1 MDSDEPIGED
11 EAENSLTDSQSLDC
25 MKSAILAI
33 CLIVQSQQNLKANE
47 LLMSKNFLK
56 KLVKNFQT
64 HINVFIDTVDSLN
77 ESYKIE
83 NFLHCLFNR
92 LIVDLVVG
100 DQTNQEAFN
109 SISLDLDSFNNDE
122 AELEKKAKNE
132 YSQLLLKLI
141 NKLDLKKSQSLI
153 QYLITR
159 LFESLV
165 GQVRDENNNTLK
177 CLKNTEGQK
186 LPNYLVEYH
195 LCELIYRCENKY
207 PNQFDECLNLF
218 LGSQE
223 TTQEQK
229 NYLLTTISSRFAT
242 FKCRSTFKYQQ
253 VKSQRSGLNSE
264 EQTEFNLVLSLN
276 NSNASVRSNALEFVL
291 KKLDSKADNLIDES
305 FVREQLEIKF
315 SGESSPQVKLFELF
329 FSWIKVILDHKKS
342 YLVYLKVF
350 IFCDF
355 FTYGQ
360 FIFIFI

>member
-1 MDSDEPIGED
+1 MDSDEPIGEN

-165 GQVRDENNNTLK
+165 GQVRDENNNTL
-177 CLKNTEGQK
+177 
-186 LPNYLVEYH
+186 
-195 LCELIYRCENKY
+195 
-207 PNQFDECLNLF
+207 
-218 LGSQE
+218 
-223 TTQEQK
+223 
-229 NYLLTTISSRFAT
+229 
-242 FKCRSTFKYQQ
+242 
-253 VKSQRSGLNSE
+253 
-264 EQTEFNLVLSLN
+264 
-276 NSNASVRSNALEFVL
+276 
-291 KKLDSKADNLIDES
+291 
-305 FVREQLEIKF
+305 
-315 SGESSPQVKLFELF
+315 
-329 FSWIKVILDHKKS
+329 
-342 YLVYLKVF
+342 
-350 IFCDF
+350 
-355 FTYGQ
+355 
-360 FIFIFI
+360 